1 MLPAD
6 RKRYRASSENLMKLR
21 NMMAMA
27 AQILPHLRTVLSKD
41 EVDQMECSLEKDNSI
56 DDDFLHVLENRFE
69 SLSLSMLPSQ
79 KAISKRKLKEKE
91 AAVLSEAP
99 DILCVTNFLCDDA
112 SCKLAGHRA
121 AASCA

>member
-6 RKRYRASSENLMKLR
+6 RKRYRASSENLLKLR

-99 DILCVTNFLCDDA
+99 DILCVTHFPL
-112 SCKLAGHRA
+112 R
-121 AASCA
+121 